1 MADQLTSDE
10 LRQVL
15 ADWISPYP
23 PKQRRKIAGLFEA
36 VIARAEAA
44 EAEAEDAIL
53 AASDAAQREEN
64 AMHALSHFRAR
75 VAELEAQVASHRRDY
90 NNLYDDYH
98 EMRHKLADIG
108 AMLRAARQR
117 VAELES
123 QLAAQQWRP
132 VTEDWPPYNERVIIG
147 YAGGYGG
154 GWSAFARRVRTDNR
168 DGDDWLMDD
177 DTTLAFESAVVAM
190 QRPLPP
196 APQETE

>member
-75 VAELEAQVASHRRDY
+75 VAELEAQ
-90 NNLYDDYH
+90 
-98 EMRHKLADIG
+98 
-108 AMLRAARQR
+108 
-117 VAELES
+117 
-123 QLAAQQWRP
+123 LAAQGWRP
-132 VTEDWPPYNERVIIG
+132 VTEDWPPYGVQHLGRAMLNSPTLLVTRTTDDSDEVWQDNDG
-147 YAGGYGG
+147 MLFYGG
-154 GWSAFARRVRTDNR
+154 DIRYCAAIP
-168 DGDDWLMDD
+168 
-177 DTTLAFESAVVAM
+177 
-190 QRPLPP
+190 PLSD
-196 APQETE
+196 PQETPQ

>member
-75 VAELEAQVASHRRDY
+75 VAELEAQLVAQ
-90 NNLYDDYH
+90 
-98 EMRHKLADIG
+98 G
-108 AMLRAARQR
+108 
-117 VAELES
+117 
-123 QLAAQQWRP
+123 WRP
-132 VTEDWPPYNERVIIG
+132 VTEKPTAHDSYLVYRAVPPRGEPWNYEFGI
-147 YAGGYGG
+147 
-154 GWSAFARRVRTDNR
+154 W
-168 DGDDWLMDD
+168 D
-177 DTTLAFESAVVAM
+177 DTGWDVSAVTHW
-190 QRPLPP
+190 RPLPP